1 MKHNKIPK
9 RSTVYSKSVLN
20 KFHEAKQWSNLH
32 PNNTYYVLSKSG
44 NNPRL
49 HSIKY
54 LVEELVSEG
63 WEIVR
68 IYKNGSPIEAQAS

>member
-1 MKHNKIPK
+1 MKHNKIPE
-9 RSTVYSKSVLN
+9 RSTIYSKSVLN

-32 PNNTYYVLSKSG
+32 PDTTYYVLSKSG
-44 NNPRL
+44 NNPRF

-54 LVEELVSEG
+54 MVEELVSEG

-68 IYKNGSPIEAQAS
+68 IYKNGLPIEA

>member
-1 MKHNKIPK
+1 MKYKKIPE
-9 RSTVYSKSVLN
+9 RNTTYSKSVLN
-20 KFHEAKQWSNLH
+20 KFNEAKQISKTY
-32 PNNTYYVLSKSG
+32 PNNTYYVLCKSK

-54 LVEELVSEG
+54 IVEELVSEG

-68 IYKNGSPIEAQAS
+68 IYKNGLPIEIEA